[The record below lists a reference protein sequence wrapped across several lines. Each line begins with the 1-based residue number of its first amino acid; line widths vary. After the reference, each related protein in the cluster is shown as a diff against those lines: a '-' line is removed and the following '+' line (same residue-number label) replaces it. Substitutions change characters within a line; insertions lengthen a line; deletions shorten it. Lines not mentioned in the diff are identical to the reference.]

1 MNEVFI
7 MVKVTNFEYRFL
19 LNNKNNAICK
29 IEGIILNGSII
40 KLIAYD
46 NLADRL
52 LRKLKINELYLFQ
65 GRLNSNME
73 IELSKVYKIWQ
84 KS

>member
-1 MNEVFI
+1 MNEVFTI
-7 MVKVTNFEYRFL
+7 VKIINFEYRFL

-29 IEGIILNGSII
+29 VDAILENGSII

-65 GRLNSNME
+65 GVLNSNME
-73 IELSKVYKIWQ
+73 IIVSKVYKI
-84 KS
+84 

>member
-1 MNEVFI
+1 MNEVFTI
-7 MVKVTNFEYRFL
+7 VKIINFEYRFL
-19 LNNKNNAICK
+19 LNNKNNATCK
-29 IEGIILNGSII
+29 VDAILENGSII

-65 GRLNSNME
+65 GVLNSNME
-73 IELSKVYKIWQ
+73 IIVSKVYKI
-84 KS
+84 

>member
-1 MNEVFI
+1 MNEVFTI
-7 MVKVTNFEYRFL
+7 VKIINFEYRFL

-29 IEGIILNGSII
+29 IDAILENGSII

-52 LRKLKINELYLFQ
+52 LRKLKIKELYLFQ
-65 GRLNSNME
+65 GVLNSNME
-73 IELSKVYKIWQ
+73 IIVSKVYKI
-84 KS
+84 

>member
-1 MNEVFI
+1 MNEVFTI
-7 MVKVTNFEYRFL
+7 VKIINFEYRFL
-19 LNNKNNAICK
+19 LNNKNNKICK
-29 IEGIILNGSII
+29 VDAILENGSII

-65 GRLNSNME
+65 GVLNSNME
-73 IELSKVYKIWQ
+73 IIVSKVYKI
-84 KS
+84 

>member
-73 IELSKVYKIWQ
+73 IELSKVYKI
-84 KS
+84 

>member
-1 MNEVFI
+1 MNEVFEI
-7 MVKVTNFEYRFL
+7 VKVLNYKYRFL

-29 IEGIILNGSII
+29 VDAILENGSII

-65 GRLNSNME
+65 GVLNSNME
-73 IELSKVYKIWQ
+73 VVISEAYKI
-84 KS
+84 SR

>member
-1 MNEVFI
+1 MNEVFTI
-7 MVKVTNFEYRFL
+7 VKIINFEYRFL

-29 IEGIILNGSII
+29 IDAILENGSII

-52 LRKLKINELYLFQ
+52 LRKLEINELYLFQ
-65 GRLNSNME
+65 GILNSNME
-73 IELSKVYKIWQ
+73 IELSKVYEI
-84 KS
+84 

>member
-7 MVKVTNFEYRFL
+7 MAKVLNYKYRFL

-29 IEGIILNGSII
+29 VEGILLNGSII

-52 LRKLKINELYLFQ
+52 LRKLKINEIYLFQ
-65 GRLNSNME
+65 GRLNSGME
-73 IELSKVYKIWQ
+73 IIISGVNKI
-84 KS
+84 

>member
-7 MVKVTNFEYRFL
+7 IVKVINFKYRFL
-19 LNNKNNAICK
+19 LNKKNNAIGK
-29 IEGIILNGSII
+29 VEGILENGSII

-46 NLADRL
+46 NLADKL
-52 LRKLKINELYLFQ
+52 LRKLRINELYLFQ
-65 GRLNSNME
+65 GRVNSNME
-73 IELSKVYKIWQ
+73 IELRGVIKFDK

>member
-1 MNEVFI
+1 MNEVFTI
-7 MVKVTNFEYRFL
+7 VKIINFEYRFL

-29 IEGIILNGSII
+29 IDAILENGSII

-65 GRLNSNME
+65 GVLNSNME
-73 IELSKVYKIWQ
+73 IIVSKVYKI
-84 KS
+84 

>member
-1 MNEVFI
+1 MNEVFAI
-7 MVKVTNFEYRFL
+7 VKIINFEYRFL

-29 IEGIILNGSII
+29 VDGILKNGSII

-73 IELSKVYKIWQ
+73 IIISEINKI
-84 KS
+84 

>member
-1 MNEVFI
+1 MNEVFTI
-7 MVKVTNFEYRFL
+7 VKIINFEYRFL
-19 LNNKNNAICK
+19 LNNKNNATCK
-29 IEGIILNGSII
+29 VDAILENGSII

-65 GRLNSNME
+65 GILNSNME
-73 IELSKVYKIWQ
+73 IIVSKVYKI
-84 KS
+84 

>member
-1 MNEVFI
+1 MNEVFTI
-7 MVKVTNFEYRFL
+7 VKIINFEYRFL

-29 IEGIILNGSII
+29 VDAILENGSII

-65 GRLNSNME
+65 GILNSNME
-73 IELSKVYKIWQ
+73 IIVSKVYKI
-84 KS
+84 

>member
-1 MNEVFI
+1 MNEVFGI
-7 MVKVTNFEYRFL
+7 VKVLNYKYRFL

-29 IEGIILNGSII
+29 VDAILENGSII

-52 LRKLKINELYLFQ
+52 LRKLEINELYLFQ
-65 GRLNSNME
+65 GILNSNME
-73 IELSKVYKIWQ
+73 IIVSKVYKI
-84 KS
+84 

>member
-1 MNEVFI
+1 MNEVFTI
-7 MVKVTNFEYRFL
+7 VKIINFEYRFL

-29 IEGIILNGSII
+29 VDAILENGSII

-52 LRKLKINELYLFQ
+52 LRKLKINKLQKF
-65 GRLNSNME
+65 LNFF
-73 IELSKVYKIWQ
+73 
-84 KS
+84 

>member
-7 MVKVTNFEYRFL
+7 IVKVINFEYRFL

-29 IEGIILNGSII
+29 VDAILENGSII

-52 LRKLKINELYLFQ
+52 LRKLKINEIYLFQ
-65 GRLNSNME
+65 GKLDSNME
-73 IELSKVYKIWQ
+73 VVISEAYKI
-84 KS
+84 SR